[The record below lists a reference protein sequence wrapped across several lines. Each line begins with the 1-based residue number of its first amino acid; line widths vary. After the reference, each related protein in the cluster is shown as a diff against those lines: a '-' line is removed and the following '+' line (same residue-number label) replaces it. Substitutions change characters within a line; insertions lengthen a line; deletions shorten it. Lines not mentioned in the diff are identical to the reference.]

1 MDQPTNR
8 VSEITPWEV
17 LKEEDVSPSKY
28 YPVFK
33 QVVKIHGGRIVDG
46 YFVSKLP
53 DGAMVVAIT
62 PEKELIMVKQW
73 RQGIKETT
81 LELPAGT
88 NDGRTPIDAARAE
101 LHEETGATAT
111 TFSPLGITA
120 LVPPKNSIRMYG
132 YFCYIDEI
140 IEEQNLDLNENIE
153 VVKVPLLEIDKLLLA
168 GKISCADTIAFIALA
183 RLKFPEAFSL

>member
-8 VSEITPWEV
+8 VPEITPWEV
-17 LKEEDVSPSKY
+17 LEEQDVSPSKY

-33 QVVKIHGGRIVDG
+33 QVVKMHGGRIVDG

-53 DGAMVVAIT
+53 DAAMVVAIT
-62 PEKELIMVKQW
+62 PKKELIMVKQW

-81 LELPAGT
+81 LELPAGM

-111 TFSPLGITA
+111 TFSPLGIIA
-120 LVPPKNSIRMYG
+120 VVPPKNSLRMYG

-140 IEEQNLDLNENIE
+140 IEEQDLDPNENIE
-153 VVKVPLLEIDKLLLA
+153 VVKVPLLVIDKLLIA
-168 GKISCADTIAFIALA
+168 GEISCADTIAFIALA
-183 RLKFPEAFSL
+183 RIKFPEAFLL